1 MKTKNN
7 YFPALTGI
15 RAIGAYMVYIVHT
28 DPFSVKRFGQVVF
41 DFFDEFHVGVTIFF
55 VLSGFLIAYNYF
67 DDENLNFKK
76 YFINRFAR
84 IYPMYFLLTTLTF
97 IFFAFSEFKNSI
109 ADFWIYLSNI
119 TFLRGFSDIY
129 KHTGLGQGW
138 TLTVE
143 EMFYILAPLLF
154 ILIKKNKL
162 FLFLTPLF
170 VFSVGLVLVEIFKNK
185 DFFGFMQNNQFMIEL
200 TFFGRCFEFF
210 VGIGLALFIKKN
222 TKTLNFK
229 QFTYFGIFGISISI
243 YLISILK
250 GTSNSGMNTN
260 LGLFINT
267 IVLPIFGIAPLFYG
281 LVFEKTWISKIL
293 ESNLFQLL
301 GKSSY
306 VFYLIHLSFIATFIY
321 SITNNY
327 IFNFMLLNILA
338 IVFYKYIEKPSNIYL
353 KKILAKQ

>member
-1 MKTKNN
+1 MKNKNN

-15 RAIGAYMVYIVHT
+15 RAIAAYMVYIVHT
-28 DPFSVKRFGQVVF
+28 DPFSVKRFGQIVF

-55 VLSGFLIAYNYF
+55 VLSGFLITYNYY
-67 DDENLNFKK
+67 EEEKLNFKH

-97 IFFAFSEFKNSI
+97 LFFAFSEGKNSI
-109 ADFWIYLSNI
+109 TDFWIYLSNI
-119 TFLRGFSDIY
+119 TFIRGFSDIY

-143 EMFYILAPLLF
+143 EMFYVLAPLFF
-154 ILIKKNKL
+154 IVIKKSKL

-170 VFSVGLVLVEIFKNK
+170 IFSVGLIVVEIFKNR

-210 VGIGLALFIKKN
+210 IGIALALVVKRNIKIPFFN
-222 TKTLNFK
+222 
-229 QFTYFGIFGISISI
+229 QFTYLGILGICISI
-243 YLISILK
+243 YLISVLK
-250 GTSNSGMNTN
+250 GTTNTGMNSN

-267 IVLPIFGIAPLFYG
+267 IILPIFGIVPLFYG
-281 LVFEKTWISKIL
+281 LIYEKTWISQLL
-293 ESNLFQLL
+293 ETKLFQLL

-306 VFYLIHLSFIATFIY
+306 VFYLVHLSFIATFIY
-321 SITNNY
+321 SVFDNY
-327 IFNFMLLNILA
+327 LLNFIIINILA
-338 IVFYKYIEKPSNIYL
+338 ILLYQYIEKPTNNYL
-353 KKILAKQ
+353 KKIVTKQ